1 MKDLDFLKD
10 RLIVHRGM
18 HNIKLGIPE
27 NSLKAFERAIE
38 HNYIIELDL
47 HVLKDNTVVVLHDDN
62 LLRMTGVDK
71 DLKDT
76 TYDEIKSL
84 KLNNTEN
91 HIPLFKEV
99 LELVDGRVP
108 LVIEFK
114 YDTKAGR
121 LEEEAM
127 NLLKDYKGKYVIKS
141 FNPLTVNWFKKNYPD
156 IIRGQLG
163 SSYEKIEVN
172 GFLRVLL
179 SHMLFNFITKPDFIS
194 YNIEFL
200 PNKKVAKF
208 RKNKPV
214 LGWVIRNNE
223 DLSKAKQYCDNFI
236 CENIEELNIDNR

>member
-1 MKDLDFLKD
+1 MKDLNFLKD
-10 RLIVHRGM
+10 RLIAHRGM

-179 SHMLFNFITKPDFIS
+179 SHMFFNFITKPDFIS